1 LDVSAITKNEQ
12 AQVNESFLNSSK
24 MSARVSIKDKALS
37 LLGAGPKP
45 GEAFPGGKIPFG
57 PYTGNRN
64 LKKLL

>member
-1 LDVSAITKNEQ
+1 
-12 AQVNESFLNSSK
+12 
-24 MSARVSIKDKALS
+24 MSARVSIKDKALN

-57 PYTGNRN
+57 PYIGNRN